1 MNNNAHIMYT
11 TDAPSYEDAMNAS
24 GRAPP
29 TTHQV
34 TPYLGL
40 RARLS
45 QVWFNRWTLLLFLV
59 LVRLMLATQ
68 SLDGDLSSARRE
80 ALSACTGVESMGSA
94 MASMPHYMSKGV
106 NEVAAMGIETA
117 VKALE
122 KTLLLLITGVQEIV
136 VFVINMITA
145 TYVCLI
151 TLAVQGS
158 LGAVLNATEK
168 IADFV
173 NNTMSRI
180 FDDVGKDVKSVQDG
194 INKVSKAL
202 EKVPNFFGSNI
213 NLPDAKFPSLD
224 ELKKVQI
231 PTSFDDDLKK
241 MKDKIPTFD
250 EVQKASHDAIR
261 IPFQLISKKVN
272 ESMGVY
278 KFDRSVFPIPEKEKL
293 TFCSGNPKINNFF
306 DGLVSTVDK
315 VKKILIGIIVCLAIL
330 AVIPMG
336 YREWWNWRTTQ
347 SRAFMLHTAPTYDPI
362 DVIQIASRPYSSSV
376 GLKLA
381 SRFKSSRRQILV
393 RWAVAYATSTP
404 ALFVLSL
411 GIAGLFGVL
420 AQYIVLKQ
428 VESAAPALAAEVGAF
443 ADIVVKQLTTAS
455 TLWAVKTNSAI
466 NSTNADINRELFGWV
481 VNGTDSLNDTL
492 TVFVDKMYEGV
503 DLFFGK
509 TPLATPIKDVLN
521 CLIGIK
527 VKGIQKGLT
536 WAHENAHINLPLLPN
551 DTFSLGAADSITPEA
566 NGAASFLSDTSSHAS
581 DMITDVVFKLTDK
594 WEKMLTQE
602 AIISACIVAI
612 WLIVLIIAIVRTVAL
627 FYTSDK
633 HRGEVGGRRAL
644 PPSMTTATQQ
654 QVQTA
659 SLRDAATNGGR
670 VPASP
675 VFPAFGGSPTGSESL
690 PSSSPAGRDAYHANS
705 SNEKVDPNARWLQ
718 VGGAITLE
726 ENSQGEFRRSV
737 YPSVHPGKH

>member
-1 MNNNAHIMYT
+1 MDGTHMYT

-24 GRAPP
+24 RRAPP
-29 TTHQV
+29 TTHQL

-59 LVRLMLATQ
+59 LVRVILATQ
-68 SLDGDLSSARRE
+68 SLDGDLRSARRE

-122 KTLLLLITGVQEIV
+122 KTLSLLITGVQEIV
-136 VFVINMITA
+136 VFVVNMITS

-158 LGAVLNATEK
+158 LGAVLEATEK

-173 NNTMSRI
+173 NNTMGKI
-180 FDDVGKDVKSVQDG
+180 FDDVGREVKTVQDG
-194 INKVSKAL
+194 VNKVSKAL
-202 EKVPNFFGSNI
+202 EKVPNFFGSDVSF
-213 NLPDAKFPSLD
+213 PDVKFPSLD
-224 ELKKVQI
+224 QLKKVQI
-231 PTSFDDDLKK
+231 PTSFDDDLAKL
-241 MKDKIPTFD
+241 KDSIPTFD
-250 EVQKASHDAIR
+250 EVQKAAHDAIR

-272 ESMGVY
+272 ESIGAY
-278 KFDRSVFPIPEKEKL
+278 EFDRSVFPIPEKEKL
-293 TFCSGNPKINNFF
+293 TFCSDNPNINNFF
-306 DGLVSTVDK
+306 DGLESTVDR
-315 VKKILIGIIVCLAIL
+315 VKKILIGVIICLAII
-330 AVIPMG
+330 AVIPMA

-381 SRFKSSRRQILV
+381 GLFKSSRRQVLV
-393 RWAVAYATSTP
+393 RWAVSYATSAP

-420 AQYIVLKQ
+420 AQYILLKQ
-428 VESAAPALAAEVGAF
+428 VESAAPALAAEVGEF
-443 ADIVVKQLTTAS
+443 ADVVVKQLTAAS
-455 TLWAVKTNSAI
+455 TSWAVKTNAAI
-466 NSTNADINRELFGWV
+466 NSTNSDINDELFGWV

-503 DLFFGK
+503 DKFFGK
-509 TPLATPIKDVLN
+509 TPLAKPIKDVLN

-536 WAHENAHINLPLLPN
+536 WANENAHINLPLLPN
-551 DTFSLGAADSITPEA
+551 DTFSLGAADSIAPEA
-566 NGAASFLSDTSSHAS
+566 SGAASFLSDTSAQAS
-581 DMITDVVFKLTDK
+581 DMITDVVIKLTTK
-594 WEKMLTQE
+594 WEKMLTEE
-602 AIISACIVAI
+602 AIISACIVGI
-612 WLIVLIIAIVRTVAL
+612 WILVLIIALVRTIAL
-627 FYTSDK
+627 FYTSGK
-633 HRGEVGGRRAL
+633 HRGEAGGL
-644 PPSMTTATQQ
+644 PPMPVTQSASSRGANNNNNNNGSGGLAT
-654 QVQTA
+654 
-659 SLRDAATNGGR
+659 
-670 VPASP
+670 SP
-675 VFPAFGGSPTGSESL
+675 VFPAFGGNNNNSTGGG
-690 PSSSPAGRDAYHANS
+690 SPASGEGISPADAYYEPD
-705 SNEKVDPNARWLQ
+705 EKADDPNARWLH
-718 VGGAITLE
+718 VGGSVTVG
-726 ENSQGEFRRSV
+726 NSQGEYRRSV
-737 YPSVHPGKH
+737 HPSVHPVHSGKH